1 MTEHP
6 LREAAQAYLAVVRSH
21 AASMSETELV
31 EALTGL
37 QEARNIQDATETMLL
52 AELSRIEHVWAEDG
66 TLQERR
72 HPFGRQDLGTVD
84 LVAPCLGVSHHVA
97 ASRLTDMSR
106 ILRTPLLMEEMA
118 AGRLDRFRASI
129 VADELVDASTE
140 VAHEVVELLV
150 ARFTRLGG
158 WVETAGPLRRRTAA
172 VLERVD
178 STVIAERDAFELGR
192 RGLFRRVESTRLD
205 RWDGVYPVED
215 SRRAFAL
222 VDERARAILAAG
234 GAETLAQARADA
246 HVQLILGQ
254 SKVVLHVHVATSSE
268 MAVEPAAGSQG
279 FAGNAIQDV
288 ADESVVLH
296 GFGVSG
302 ETVVPRSWLQ
312 KMVAT
317 GEAVRSTDLTCDPV
331 TGALIGGRV
340 PKGLAAHARPVV
352 EGPPRVTGSTERSQA
367 ASAAYR
373 PSAELRRLVS
383 LRDGHCRFPGCSVTI
398 RQCDLDHVRPWPT
411 GLTTQGNLMA
421 LCRRHHR
428 LKQSPGWQ
436 VRLLPDARVEWTDP
450 IGRVRTSCPID
461 HLGATLPERR
471 PAPPS
476 SAAEPGPLIP
486 ARGWHSTLP
495 DLSTE
500 DLPYDMVDHSPL
512 VEWLERLLKEAAA
525 DPSLCDPS
533 LIPPRATDAPRP
545 RSWDLTEAPF

>member
-140 VAHEVVELLV
+140 VADEVVELLV

-340 PKGLAAHARPVV
+340 PKGLVAHARPVV

-398 RQCDLDHVRPWPT
+398 RQCDLDHVRQPLLAGVTVVTLVVAGGLDDT
-411 GLTTQGNLMA
+411 GQSSMA
-421 LCRRHHR
+421 ALALSRRHHR
-428 LKQSPGWQ
+428 DSGSHRAGRSALLRWRPTPEWSGLIRSAGCGLRGRSITSEPPCQNEDQRPRRPPQSPGRSSQPVAGTPRCRISRRRTCPTTW
-436 VRLLPDARVEWTDP
+436 WT
-450 IGRVRTSCPID
+450 T
-461 HLGATLPERR
+461 
-471 PAPPS
+471 PPS
-476 SAAEPGPLIP
+476 SSGSSACSRRRQPTP
-486 ARGWHSTLP
+486 AS
-495 DLSTE
+495 
-500 DLPYDMVDHSPL
+500 
-512 VEWLERLLKEAAA
+512 
-525 DPSLCDPS
+525 
-533 LIPPRATDAPRP
+533 ATHR
-545 RSWDLTEAPF
+545 